1 MVRATFIFRYK
12 KLRVRLT
19 SASGFELISRTLCCY
34 WPLAR
39 RITAWS
45 NSKPADW
52 RFVCPQCLLLLI
64 GFLFGAPW
72 SLVVNQPHVLQSDAT
87 VRLTSLSSCP
97 PFSVSFSLFLFDS
110 LSFYNRAKKLG
121 LLWYIEKGMKK
132 REGETHRAKT
142 LHRDRHKKCE
152 RWNTIFMHTSND
164 DVLPVGFI
172 TSIKTVILT
181 SHRCPVLF
189 EPLKLR
195 K

>member
-97 PFSVSFSLFLFDS
+97 SCSLSLSLFLFDS

-121 LLWYIEKGMKK
+121 LLWYIEKRTKK
-132 REGETHRAKT
+132 EKEKRIELKHYTTTAVKNAKGEIRFSCTRPT
-142 LHRDRHKKCE
+142 MTFYRL
-152 RWNTIFMHTSND
+152 
-164 DVLPVGFI
+164 VL
-172 TSIKTVILT
+172 
-181 SHRCPVLF
+181 
-189 EPLKLR
+189 
-195 K
+195 